1 MRLVMG
7 VALFAAPTSLKAEEI
22 PYFAGDIWGVTQYL
36 TEGEDADPDEKP
48 FCALSTRTWAQKGL
62 SFLHVLAGID
72 NVEPRL
78 GIYKEGWALPLGRKT
93 QVSLIS
99 WASNLKFDVAATDT
113 GYLSGSLDPKQIGA
127 ERDITLNLTLNLIF
141 NTRGNGMPA
150 TIRFAGN
157 EPQWTIPA
165 TEPLEAY
172 EVTSALRRCV
182 TDLKQRGG
190 SFYPE
195 AGPVDGG
202 AATSPF
208 NQPNDSDSSPEV
220 TSEAGPAPVSPTTA
234 EAATEWRFDTAEED
248 WGKTCFAETQS
259 GGDRVGFMASPGKAA
274 SGYVEGL
281 FNGGTRATWRVDDG
295 PPYVSD
301 GSENGY
307 YGWHQFDQLSAELL
321 TDVAGGTELAITNLD
336 GKRIVVPLR
345 GAKQA
350 LLSFAECVGKP
361 KPYLNADNPQAD
373 PQPGSKLERSCLL
386 QVNGKEVIDGPCS
399 WGPYGSGTTDFVMS
413 ANGYFAILM
422 MEDADNAIGYWNET
436 ANSGHAHA
444 ELGKLSRSGNC
455 WVNGNVR
462 MCPRR

>member
-22 PYFAGDIWGVTQYL
+22 PYFAGDVWGVTQYL

-78 GIYKEGWALPLGRKT
+78 GIYKEGWALPIGRKT

-99 WASNLKFDVAATDT
+99 WASNLKFEVAATDT
-113 GYLSGSLDPKQIGA
+113 GYLFGSLDPKQIGA

-141 NTRGNGMPA
+141 NTRGNGMPV
-150 TIRFAGN
+150 TIRFDGN
-157 EPQWTIPA
+157 EPPWTIPP

-195 AGPVDGG
+195 AGPVDG

-208 NQPNDSDSSPEV
+208 NQPNDSASSPKV
-220 TSEAGPAPVSPTTA
+220 TTEAGAAPVSPATA
-234 EAATEWRFDTAEED
+234 KAATEWRFDTAEED
-248 WGKTCFAETQS
+248 SGKTCFAETQS
-259 GGDRVGFMASPGKAA
+259 GDVRVGFTASPGKAA
-274 SGYVEGL
+274 TGYVEGL
-281 FNGGTRATWRVDDG
+281 FSGGTRATWRVDDG
-295 PPYVSD
+295 TPYVSD

-307 YGWHQFDQLSAELL
+307 YGWHQFDQLSEELL
-321 TDVAGGTELAITNLD
+321 TDVAGGNELAVTNLD
-336 GKRIVVPLR
+336 GKRIVVPLQ

-361 KPYLNADNPQAD
+361 KPASNAERPPAD
-373 PQPGSKLERSCLL
+373 PQPVSKPARSCLL
-386 QVNGKEVIDGPCS
+386 QVNGKKVIDGPCF
-399 WGPYGSGTTDFVMS
+399 WEPYGSGTTDFLIS

-422 MEDADNAIGYWNET
+422 MEDVDTAIGYWNET

-444 ELGKLSRSGNC
+444 ELGKLSRNGDC
-455 WVNGNVR
+455 WANENVR